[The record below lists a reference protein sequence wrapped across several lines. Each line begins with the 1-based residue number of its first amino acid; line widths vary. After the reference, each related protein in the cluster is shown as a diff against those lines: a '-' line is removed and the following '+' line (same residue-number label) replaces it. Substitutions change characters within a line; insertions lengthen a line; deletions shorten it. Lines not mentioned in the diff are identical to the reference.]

1 MFEVLESVVFLIDL
15 FMQFSD
21 RLVVFKQTVISL
33 ALHAIDVVL
42 VSHQGALI
50 ATGLIFQ
57 ILDDD
62 FLLLYLFL
70 LICKVKTKLSI
81 ALAKLVQLVQIRTLI
96 TDSVLVGLHSLVLDL
111 LVKPTWTLLE
121 QLIFISLTDLISL

>member
-33 ALHAIDVVL
+33 ALHAIDIVL

-50 ATGLIFQ
+50 ATGLIF
-57 ILDDD
+57 
-62 FLLLYLFL
+62 
-70 LICKVKTKLSI
+70 
-81 ALAKLVQLVQIRTLI
+81 
-96 TDSVLVGLHSLVLDL
+96 
-111 LVKPTWTLLE
+111 
-121 QLIFISLTDLISL
+121 